1 MELILVKI
9 ISYLLLPPGLMF
21 VGMLIGLLLRRRW
34 PRIALT
40 FILTSIILL
49 VLCSLPIVMDPLF
62 HYAEDLPTLTP
73 TQQITPPAQAI
84 VILGG
89 GKIKNAPEY
98 HSDTLSNPSTNRV
111 RYASHLQKLTHLPIL
126 ATGGSVYDD
135 SESEASIIKRV
146 IETEFGGK
154 VQWTETRSRT
164 TQENAIYTY
173 AMLQQ
178 ENITHIILVTHAL
191 HMRRSQSI
199 FEKAGFVVTPA
210 PMGFHVPAAEPR
222 YMGILPHAEY
232 LVYSR
237 ELAHEWLGRIW
248 YKIRY

>member
-21 VGMLIGLLLRRRW
+21 LGMLIGLAVRRRW
-34 PRIALT
+34 PRIA
-40 FILTSIILL
+40 FAFVLTSSILL
-49 VLCSLPIVMDPLF
+49 LLCSLPIVLDPLF
-62 HYAEDLPTLTP
+62 HYAEDLPTFTT
-73 TQQITPPAQAI
+73 TQHVAPPAQAI

-98 HSDTLSNPSTNRV
+98 QSDTLSIPSINRV
-111 RYASHLQKLTHLPIL
+111 RYAVQIQKLTHLPML
-126 ATGGSVYDD
+126 ATGGSVYDN

-146 IETEFGGK
+146 VETEFGGK

-164 TQENAIYTY
+164 TQENAIYSY
-173 AMLQQ
+173 AMLQH

-191 HMRRSQSI
+191 HMRRSQST

-210 PMGFHVPAAEPR
+210 PMGFHVASAEPD

-232 LVYSR
+232 LLYSR
-237 ELAHEWLGRIW
+237 ELFHEWLGRIW